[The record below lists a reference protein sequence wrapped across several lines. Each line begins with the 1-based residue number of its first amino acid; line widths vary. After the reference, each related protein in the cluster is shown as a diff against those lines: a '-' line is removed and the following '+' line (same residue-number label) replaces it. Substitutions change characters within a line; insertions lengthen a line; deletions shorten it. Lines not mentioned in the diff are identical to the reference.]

1 MLFARTMTSKKKHK
15 YRRIIVKA
23 GTNILTGKSDELDNS
38 FIDSLV
44 AQISSLS
51 KSGIEMVLVS
61 SGAVAAGR
69 GAMKSLGKSSIL
81 PNRQV
86 LAAVGQGRLMHL
98 YEQAFA
104 LHGIPTA
111 QALLSRRDVNDRLGY
126 LNLRNTLLSLME
138 NGVVPV
144 INENDVV
151 AVEELEGEVFGDNDT
166 LSALVANLID
176 ADLLLI
182 LGSVEGMYTKDPN
195 IHPNAQLISVV
206 EKIDDQVDRYAGP
219 SADLRGRGGMV
230 TKIQAARFATASG
243 VDVVIA
249 DGKKDSVI
257 SRLSKGERIGT
268 LFKTSVSKLES
279 RKRWMLSGLSNE
291 NHIKIDNGAVLALM
305 ASKTSLLPAGVLTCY
320 GKFERGD
327 IVYIKDESENNIA
340 AGISNYGSADLL
352 KIKRLQS
359 DLIENMLGYHY
370 GDEVIHRDN
379 MVMLND

>member
-1 MLFARTMTSKKKHK
+1 MGSKENYK

-23 GTNILTGKSDELDNS
+23 GTNILTGGRDELDDS
-38 FIDSLV
+38 FIDNLV
-44 AQISSLS
+44 SQISELS
-51 KSGIEMVLVS
+51 SSGREMLLVS

-69 GAMKSLGKSSIL
+69 GVMRNLSKSSVL
-81 PNRQV
+81 PDRQV
-86 LAAVGQGRLMHL
+86 LVAVGQGRLMHL

-104 LHGIPTA
+104 THGIPTA

-126 LNLRNTLLSLME
+126 LNLRNTLLSLLN

-176 ADLLLI
+176 ADLLVI

-195 IHPNAQLISVV
+195 IFTDAELISVV
-206 EKIDDQVDRYAGP
+206 EKMDDKLNEYAGP
-219 SADLRGRGGMV
+219 SSDLRGRGGMV
-230 TKIQAARFATASG
+230 TKIEAARLATASG

-249 DGKKDSVI
+249 NGTTDSVVV
-257 SRLSKGERIGT
+257 RLSNGERIGT

-279 RKRWMLSGLSNE
+279 RKRWMLSGVSNKG
-291 NHIKIDNGAVLALM
+291 NIKVDKGAVSALKS
-305 ASKTSLLPAGVLTCY
+305 SKTSLLPAGVLSCF
-320 GKFERGD
+320 GRFERGD
-327 IVYIKDESENNIA
+327 IVYIKDEHENNIA
-340 AGISNYGSADLL
+340 AGISNYGSSDLL
-352 KIKRLQS
+352 QIQS
-359 DLIENMLGYHY
+359 LKSDRIEQVLGHYY

>member
-1 MLFARTMTSKKKHK
+1 MGSKENYK
-15 YRRIIVKA
+15 YQRIIVKA
-23 GTNILTGKSDELDNS
+23 GTNILTGGRDDLDDS
-38 FIDSLV
+38 FIDNLV
-44 AQISSLS
+44 SQISDLS
-51 KSGIEMVLVS
+51 SSGREMLLVS

-69 GAMKSLGKSSIL
+69 GVMRNLSKSSVL
-81 PNRQV
+81 PDRQV

-104 LHGIPTA
+104 THGIPTA

-126 LNLRNTLLSLME
+126 LNLRNTLLSLLN

-176 ADLLLI
+176 ADLLVI

-195 IHPNAQLISVV
+195 IFTDAELISVV
-206 EKIDDQVDRYAGP
+206 EKMDDKLNEYAGP
-219 SADLRGRGGMV
+219 SSDLRGRGGMV
-230 TKIQAARFATASG
+230 TKIEAARLATASG

-249 DGKKDSVI
+249 NGGTDSVVF
-257 SRLSKGERIGT
+257 RLSNGERIGT

-279 RKRWMLSGLSNE
+279 RKRWMLSGVSNKG
-291 NHIKIDNGAVLALM
+291 NIKVDKGAVSALKS
-305 ASKTSLLPAGVLTCY
+305 SKTSLLPAGVLSCF
-320 GKFERGD
+320 GRFERGD
-327 IVYIKDESENNIA
+327 IVYIKDEHENNIA
-340 AGISNYGSADLL
+340 AGISNYGSSDLL
-352 KIKRLQS
+352 QIQS
-359 DLIENMLGYHY
+359 LKSDRIEQVLGHYY

>member
-1 MLFARTMTSKKKHK
+1 MGFKENYK

-23 GTNILTGKSDELDNS
+23 GTNILTGGRDELDDS
-38 FIDSLV
+38 FIDNLV
-44 AQISSLS
+44 SQISDLS
-51 KSGIEMVLVS
+51 SSGREMLLVS

-69 GAMKSLGKSSIL
+69 GVMRNLSKSSVL
-81 PNRQV
+81 PDRQV

-104 LHGIPTA
+104 THGIPTA
-111 QALLSRRDVNDRLGY
+111 QALLSRRDVDDRLGY
-126 LNLRNTLLSLME
+126 LNLRNTLLSLLN

-176 ADLLLI
+176 ADLLVI

-195 IHPNAQLISVV
+195 IFTDAELISVV
-206 EKIDDQVDRYAGP
+206 EKMDDKLNEYDGP
-219 SADLRGRGGMV
+219 SSDLRGRGGMV
-230 TKIQAARFATASG
+230 TKIEAARLATASG

-249 DGKKDSVI
+249 NGTTDSVVV
-257 SRLSKGERIGT
+257 RLSNGERIGT

-279 RKRWMLSGLSNE
+279 RKRWMLSGVSNKG
-291 NHIKIDNGAVLALM
+291 NIKVDKGAVSALKS
-305 ASKTSLLPAGVLTCY
+305 SKTSLLPAGVLSCF
-320 GKFERGD
+320 GRFERGD
-327 IVYIKDESENNIA
+327 IVYIKDEHENNIA
-340 AGISNYGSADLL
+340 AGISNYGSSDLL
-352 KIKRLQS
+352 QIQS
-359 DLIENMLGYHY
+359 LKSDRIEQVLGHYY

>member
-1 MLFARTMTSKKKHK
+1 MGSKENYK

-23 GTNILTGKSDELDNS
+23 GTNILTGGRDELDDS
-38 FIDSLV
+38 FIDNLV
-44 AQISSLS
+44 SQISELS
-51 KSGIEMVLVS
+51 SSGREMLLVS

-69 GAMKSLGKSSIL
+69 GVMRNLSKSSVL
-81 PNRQV
+81 PDRQV

-104 LHGIPTA
+104 THGIPTA

-126 LNLRNTLLSLME
+126 LNLRSTLLSLLN

-176 ADLLLI
+176 ADLLVI

-195 IHPNAQLISVV
+195 IFTDAELISVV
-206 EKIDDQVDRYAGP
+206 EKMDDKLNEYAGP
-219 SADLRGRGGMV
+219 SSDLRGRGGMV
-230 TKIQAARFATASG
+230 TKIEAARLATASG

-249 DGKKDSVI
+249 NGTTDSVVF
-257 SRLSKGERIGT
+257 RLSNGERIGP

-279 RKRWMLSGLSNE
+279 RKRWMLSGVSNKG
-291 NHIKIDNGAVLALM
+291 NIKVDKGAVSALKS
-305 ASKTSLLPAGVLTCY
+305 SKTSLLPAGVLSCF
-320 GKFERGD
+320 GRFERGD
-327 IVYIKDESENNIA
+327 IVYIKDEHENNIA
-340 AGISNYGSADLL
+340 AGISNYGSSDLL
-352 KIKRLQS
+352 QIQS
-359 DLIENMLGYHY
+359 LKSDRIEQVLGHYY

>member
-1 MLFARTMTSKKKHK
+1 MGFKENYK

-23 GTNILTGKSDELDNS
+23 GTNILTGGRDELDDS
-38 FIDSLV
+38 FIDNLV
-44 AQISSLS
+44 SQISDLS
-51 KSGIEMVLVS
+51 SSGREMLLVS

-69 GAMKSLGKSSIL
+69 GVMRNLSKSSVL
-81 PNRQV
+81 PDRQV

-104 LHGIPTA
+104 THGIPTA

-126 LNLRNTLLSLME
+126 LNLRNTLLSLLN

-176 ADLLLI
+176 ADLLVI

-195 IHPNAQLISVV
+195 IFTDAELISVV
-206 EKIDDQVDRYAGP
+206 EKMDDKLNEYAGP
-219 SADLRGRGGMV
+219 SSDLRGRGGMV
-230 TKIQAARFATASG
+230 TKIEAARLATASG

-249 DGKKDSVI
+249 NGITDSVVF
-257 SRLSKGERIGT
+257 RLSNGERIGT

-279 RKRWMLSGLSNE
+279 RKRWMLSGVSNKG
-291 NHIKIDNGAVLALM
+291 NIKVDKGAVSALKS
-305 ASKTSLLPAGVLTCY
+305 SKTSLLPAGVLSCF
-320 GKFERGD
+320 GRFERGD
-327 IVYIKDESENNIA
+327 IVYIKDEHENNIA
-340 AGISNYGSADLL
+340 AGISNYGSSDLL
-352 KIKRLQS
+352 QIQS
-359 DLIENMLGYHY
+359 LKSDRIEQVLGHYY

>member
-1 MLFARTMTSKKKHK
+1 MMGPKENYK

-23 GTNILTGKSDELDNS
+23 GTNILTGGRDELDDS
-38 FIDSLV
+38 FIDNLV
-44 AQISSLS
+44 SQISDLS
-51 KSGIEMVLVS
+51 SSGREMLLVS

-69 GAMKSLGKSSIL
+69 GVMRNLSKNSVL
-81 PNRQV
+81 PDRQV

-104 LHGIPTA
+104 THGIITA
-111 QALLSRRDVNDRLGY
+111 QALLSRRDVDDRLGY
-126 LNLRNTLLSLME
+126 LNLRNTLLSLLN

-151 AVEELEGEVFGDNDT
+151 AGEELEGEVFGDNDT

-176 ADLLLI
+176 ADLLVI

-195 IHPNAQLISVV
+195 IFTDAELISVV
-206 EKIDDQVDRYAGP
+206 EKIDDKLNEYAGP
-219 SADLRGRGGMV
+219 SSDLRGRGGMV
-230 TKIQAARFATASG
+230 TKIEAARLATASG

-249 DGKKDSVI
+249 DGTMDSVVF
-257 SRLSKGERIGT
+257 RLSNGERIGT

-279 RKRWMLSGLSNE
+279 RKRWMLSGVSNKG
-291 NHIKIDNGAVLALM
+291 NIKIDKGAVSALRS
-305 ASKTSLLPAGVLTCY
+305 SKTSLLPAGVLSCF
-320 GKFERGD
+320 GRFERGD
-327 IVYIKDESENNIA
+327 IVYIKDEHENNIA
-340 AGISNYGSADLL
+340 AGISNYGSSDLL
-352 KIKRLQS
+352 QIQSLKS
-359 DLIENMLGYHY
+359 DLIEQVLGHYY

>member
-1 MLFARTMTSKKKHK
+1 MGSKENDK

-23 GTNILTGKSDELDNS
+23 GTNILTGGRDELDDS
-38 FIDSLV
+38 FIDNLV
-44 AQISSLS
+44 SQISELS
-51 KSGIEMVLVS
+51 SSGREMLLVS

-69 GAMKSLGKSSIL
+69 GVMRNLSKSSVL
-81 PNRQV
+81 PDRQV

-104 LHGIPTA
+104 THGIPTA

-126 LNLRNTLLSLME
+126 LNLRNTLLSLLN

-176 ADLLLI
+176 ADLLVI

-195 IHPNAQLISVV
+195 IFTDAELISVV
-206 EKIDDQVDRYAGP
+206 EKMDDKLNEYAGP
-219 SADLRGRGGMV
+219 SSDLRGRGGMV
-230 TKIQAARFATASG
+230 TKIEAARLATASG

-249 DGKKDSVI
+249 NGTTDSVVF
-257 SRLSKGERIGT
+257 RLSNGERIGT

-279 RKRWMLSGLSNE
+279 RKRWMLSGVSNKG
-291 NHIKIDNGAVLALM
+291 NIKVDKGAVSALKS
-305 ASKTSLLPAGVLTCY
+305 SKTSLLPAGVLSCF
-320 GKFERGD
+320 GRFERGD
-327 IVYIKDESENNIA
+327 IVYIKDEHENNIA
-340 AGISNYGSADLL
+340 AGISNYGSSDLL
-352 KIKRLQS
+352 QIQS
-359 DLIENMLGYHY
+359 LKSDRIEQVLGHYY

>member
-1 MLFARTMTSKKKHK
+1 MGFKENYK

-23 GTNILTGKSDELDNS
+23 GTNILTGGRDELDDS
-38 FIDSLV
+38 FIDNLV
-44 AQISSLS
+44 SQISDLS
-51 KSGIEMVLVS
+51 SSGREMLLVS

-69 GAMKSLGKSSIL
+69 GVMRNLSKSSVL
-81 PNRQV
+81 PDRQV

-104 LHGIPTA
+104 THGIPTA

-126 LNLRNTLLSLME
+126 LNLRNTLLSLLN

-176 ADLLLI
+176 ADLLVI
-182 LGSVEGMYTKDPN
+182 LGSVGGMYTKDPN
-195 IHPNAQLISVV
+195 IFTDAELISVV
-206 EKIDDQVDRYAGP
+206 EKIDDKLDEYAGP
-219 SADLRGRGGMV
+219 PSDLRGRGGMV
-230 TKIQAARFATASG
+230 TKIEAARLATASG

-249 DGKKDSVI
+249 DGTTDSVVF
-257 SRLSKGERIGT
+257 RLSNGEKIGT

-279 RKRWMLSGLSNE
+279 RKRWMLSGVSNKG
-291 NHIKIDNGAVLALM
+291 NIKIDKGAVSALR
-305 ASKTSLLPAGVLTCY
+305 ASKTSLLPAGVLSCF
-320 GKFERGD
+320 GRFERGD
-327 IVYIKDESENNIA
+327 IVYIKDEHENNIA
-340 AGISNYGSADLL
+340 AGISNYGSSDLL
-352 KIKRLQS
+352 QIQSLKS
-359 DLIENMLGYHY
+359 DLIERVLGHYY

>member
-1 MLFARTMTSKKKHK
+1 MGFKENYK

-23 GTNILTGKSDELDNS
+23 GTNILTGGRDELDDS
-38 FIDSLV
+38 FIDNLV
-44 AQISSLS
+44 SQISELS
-51 KSGIEMVLVS
+51 SSGREMLLVS

-69 GAMKSLGKSSIL
+69 GVMRNLSKSSVL
-81 PNRQV
+81 PDRQV

-104 LHGIPTA
+104 THGIPTA

-126 LNLRNTLLSLME
+126 LNLRNTLLSLLN

-176 ADLLLI
+176 ADLLVI

-195 IHPNAQLISVV
+195 IFTDAELISVV
-206 EKIDDQVDRYAGP
+206 EKMDDKLNEYAGP
-219 SADLRGRGGMV
+219 SSDLRGRGGMV
-230 TKIQAARFATASG
+230 TKIEAARLATASG

-249 DGKKDSVI
+249 NGTTDSVVV
-257 SRLSKGERIGT
+257 RLSNGERIGT

-279 RKRWMLSGLSNE
+279 RKRWMLSGVSNKG
-291 NHIKIDNGAVLALM
+291 NIKVDKGAVSALKS
-305 ASKTSLLPAGVLTCY
+305 SKTSLLPAGVLSCF
-320 GKFERGD
+320 GRFERGD
-327 IVYIKDESENNIA
+327 IVYIKDEHENNIA
-340 AGISNYGSADLL
+340 AGISNYGSSDLL
-352 KIKRLQS
+352 QIQS
-359 DLIENMLGYHY
+359 LKSDRIEQVLGHYY

>member
-1 MLFARTMTSKKKHK
+1 MGYKENYK

-23 GTNILTGKSDELDNS
+23 GTNILTGGRDELDDS
-38 FIDSLV
+38 FIDNLV
-44 AQISSLS
+44 SQISELS
-51 KSGIEMVLVS
+51 SSGREMLLVS

-69 GAMKSLGKSSIL
+69 GVMRNLSKSSVL
-81 PNRQV
+81 PDRQV

-104 LHGIPTA
+104 THGIPTA

-126 LNLRNTLLSLME
+126 LNLRNTLLSLLN

-176 ADLLLI
+176 ADLLVI

-195 IHPNAQLISVV
+195 IFTDAELISVV
-206 EKIDDQVDRYAGP
+206 EKMDDKLNEYAGP
-219 SADLRGRGGMV
+219 SSDLRGRGGMV
-230 TKIQAARFATASG
+230 TKIEAARLATASG

-249 DGKKDSVI
+249 NGTTDSVVF
-257 SRLSKGERIGT
+257 RLSNGERIGT

-279 RKRWMLSGLSNE
+279 RKRWMLSGVSNKG
-291 NHIKIDNGAVLALM
+291 NIKVDKGAVSALKS
-305 ASKTSLLPAGVLTCY
+305 SKTSLLPAGVLSCF
-320 GKFERGD
+320 GRFERGD
-327 IVYIKDESENNIA
+327 IVYIKDEHENNIA
-340 AGISNYGSADLL
+340 AGISNYGSSDLL
-352 KIKRLQS
+352 QIQS
-359 DLIENMLGYHY
+359 LKSDRIEQVLGHYY

>member
-1 MLFARTMTSKKKHK
+1 MGFKENYK

-23 GTNILTGKSDELDNS
+23 GTNILTGGRDELDDS
-38 FIDSLV
+38 FIDNLV
-44 AQISSLS
+44 SQISDLS
-51 KSGIEMVLVS
+51 SSGREMLLVS

-69 GAMKSLGKSSIL
+69 GVMRNLSKSSVL
-81 PNRQV
+81 PDTQV

-104 LHGIPTA
+104 THGIPTA
-111 QALLSRRDVNDRLGY
+111 QALLSRRDVDDRLGY
-126 LNLRNTLLSLME
+126 LNLRNTLLSLLN

-176 ADLLLI
+176 ADLLVI

-195 IHPNAQLISVV
+195 IFTDAELISVV
-206 EKIDDQVDRYAGP
+206 EKMDDKLNEYAGP
-219 SADLRGRGGMV
+219 SSDLRGRGGMV
-230 TKIQAARFATASG
+230 TKIEAARLATASG

-249 DGKKDSVI
+249 NGTTDSVVF
-257 SRLSKGERIGT
+257 RLSNGERIGT

-279 RKRWMLSGLSNE
+279 RKRWMLSGVSNKG
-291 NHIKIDNGAVLALM
+291 NIKVDKGAVSALKS
-305 ASKTSLLPAGVLTCY
+305 SKTSLLPAGVLSCF
-320 GKFERGD
+320 GRFERGD
-327 IVYIKDESENNIA
+327 IVYIKDEHENNIA
-340 AGISNYGSADLL
+340 AGISNYGSSDLL
-352 KIKRLQS
+352 QIQRLKS
-359 DLIENMLGYHY
+359 DRIEQVLGHYY

>member
-1 MLFARTMTSKKKHK
+1 MTSKESYK

-23 GTNILTGKSDELDNS
+23 GTNILTGGSDELDEV
-38 FIDSLV
+38 FIENLV
-44 AQISSLS
+44 SQISDLS
-51 KSGIEMVLVS
+51 KIGREMILVS

-69 GAMKSLGKSSIL
+69 GAMKSLGKNSTL
-81 PNRQV
+81 PDRQV

-104 LHGIPTA
+104 IHGIPTA

-126 LNLRNTLLSLME
+126 LNLRNTLLSLLD

-182 LGSVEGMYTKDPN
+182 LGSVDGMYTKDPN
-195 IHPNAQLISVV
+195 IHSDAQLISVV
-206 EKIDDQVDRYAGP
+206 EKIDDKVNQYAGP
-219 SADLRGRGGMV
+219 SSDIRGRGGMV
-230 TKIQAARFATASG
+230 TKIQAAQLATASG
-243 VDVVIA
+243 ADVVIA
-249 DGKKDSVI
+249 NGKKDAVI
-257 SRLSKGERIGT
+257 SRLSKGEKIGT

-279 RKRWMLSGLSNE
+279 RKRWMLSGLSNK
-291 NHIKIDNGAVLALM
+291 NHIKIDQGAVSALKG
-305 ASKTSLLPAGVLTCY
+305 SKTSLLPAGVLSCL

-327 IVYIKDESENNIA
+327 IVYIKDEKENNIA
-340 AGISNYGSADLL
+340 AGISNYGSSDLG
-352 KIKRLQS
+352 KIQNLNS
-359 DLIENMLGYHY
+359 DLIEKVLGHHF

>member
-1 MLFARTMTSKKKHK
+1 MGSKENYK

-23 GTNILTGKSDELDNS
+23 GTNILTGGRDELDDS
-38 FIDSLV
+38 FIDNLV
-44 AQISSLS
+44 SQISELS
-51 KSGIEMVLVS
+51 SSGREMLLVS

-69 GAMKSLGKSSIL
+69 GVMRNLSKSSVL
-81 PNRQV
+81 PDRQV

-104 LHGIPTA
+104 THGIPTA

-126 LNLRNTLLSLME
+126 LNLRNTLLSLLN

-176 ADLLLI
+176 ADLLVI

-195 IHPNAQLISVV
+195 IFTDAELISVV
-206 EKIDDQVDRYAGP
+206 EKMDDKLNEYAGP
-219 SADLRGRGGMV
+219 SSDLRGRGGMV
-230 TKIQAARFATASG
+230 TKIEAARLATASG

-249 DGKKDSVI
+249 NGTTDSVVF
-257 SRLSKGERIGT
+257 RLSNGERIGT

-279 RKRWMLSGLSNE
+279 RKRWMLSGVSNKG
-291 NHIKIDNGAVLALM
+291 NIKVDKGAVSALKS
-305 ASKTSLLPAGVLTCY
+305 SKTSLLPAGVLSCF
-320 GKFERGD
+320 GRFERGD
-327 IVYIKDESENNIA
+327 IVYIKDEHENNIA
-340 AGISNYGSADLL
+340 AGISNYGSSDLL
-352 KIKRLQS
+352 QIQS
-359 DLIENMLGYHY
+359 LKSDRIEQVLGHYY

>member
-1 MLFARTMTSKKKHK
+1 MGSKENYK
-15 YRRIIVKA
+15 YQRIIVKA
-23 GTNILTGKSDELDNS
+23 GTNILTGGRDELDDS
-38 FIDSLV
+38 FIDNLV
-44 AQISSLS
+44 SQISDLS
-51 KSGIEMVLVS
+51 SSGREMLLVS

-69 GAMKSLGKSSIL
+69 GVMRNLSKCSVL
-81 PNRQV
+81 PDRQV

-104 LHGIPTA
+104 THGIPTA

-126 LNLRNTLLSLME
+126 LNLRNTLLSLLN

-176 ADLLLI
+176 ADLLVI

-195 IHPNAQLISVV
+195 IFTDAELISVV
-206 EKIDDQVDRYAGP
+206 EKMDDKLNEYAGP
-219 SADLRGRGGMV
+219 SSDLRGRGGMV
-230 TKIQAARFATASG
+230 TKIEAARLATASG

-249 DGKKDSVI
+249 NGGTDSVVF
-257 SRLSKGERIGT
+257 RLSNGERIGT

-279 RKRWMLSGLSNE
+279 RKRWMLSGVSNKG
-291 NHIKIDNGAVLALM
+291 NIKVDKGAVSALKS
-305 ASKTSLLPAGVLTCY
+305 SKTSLLPAGVLSCF
-320 GKFERGD
+320 GGFERGD
-327 IVYIKDESENNIA
+327 IVYIKDEHENNIA
-340 AGISNYGSADLL
+340 AGISNYGSSDLL
-352 KIKRLQS
+352 QIQS
-359 DLIENMLGYHY
+359 LKSDRIEQVLGYYY

>member
-1 MLFARTMTSKKKHK
+1 MTSKENYK

-23 GTNILTGKSDELDNS
+23 GTNILTGGSDELDEV
-38 FIDSLV
+38 FIENLV
-44 AQISSLS
+44 SQISDLS
-51 KSGIEMVLVS
+51 KVGREMILVS
-61 SGAVAAGR
+61 SGAVAAGS
-69 GAMKSLGKSSIL
+69 GAMKSLGKSSAL
-81 PNRQV
+81 PDRQV

-98 YEQAFA
+98 YEEAFA
-104 LHGIPTA
+104 IHGIPTA

-126 LNLRNTLLSLME
+126 LNLRNTLLSLLG

-176 ADLLLI
+176 ADLLVI

-195 IHPNAQLISVV
+195 IHKDAQLISVV
-206 EKIDDQVDRYAGP
+206 EKIDDKVNQYAGP
-219 SADLRGRGGMV
+219 SSDIRGRGGMV
-230 TKIQAARFATASG
+230 TKIQAAQLATASG

-249 DGKKDSVI
+249 NGMKDSVI
-257 SRLSKGERIGT
+257 SRLSKGEKIGT

-279 RKRWMLSGLSNE
+279 RKRWMLSGLSNKS
-291 NHIKIDNGAVLALM
+291 HIKIDQGAVSALK
-305 ASKTSLLPAGVLTCY
+305 ASKTSLLPPGVLGCI

-327 IVYIKDESENNIA
+327 IVYIRDENENNIA
-340 AGISNYGSADLL
+340 AGISNYGSPDLR
-352 KIKRLQS
+352 KIQGLNS
-359 DLIENMLGYHY
+359 DLIEKILGHHY

-379 MVMLND
+379 MVMLLND

>member
-1 MLFARTMTSKKKHK
+1 MTSKESYK

-23 GTNILTGKSDELDNS
+23 GTNILTGGSDELDEV
-38 FIDSLV
+38 FIENLV
-44 AQISSLS
+44 SQISDLS
-51 KSGIEMVLVS
+51 EIGKEMILVS

-69 GAMKSLGKSSIL
+69 GAMKSLGKNSTL
-81 PNRQV
+81 PDRQV

-104 LHGIPTA
+104 IHGIPTA

-126 LNLRNTLLSLME
+126 LNLRNTLLSLLG

-182 LGSVEGMYTKDPN
+182 LGSVDGMYTKDPN
-195 IHPNAQLISVV
+195 IHSDAQLISVV
-206 EKIDDQVDRYAGP
+206 EKIDDKVNQYAGP
-219 SADLRGRGGMV
+219 SSDIRGRGGMV
-230 TKIQAARFATASG
+230 TKIQAAQLATASG
-243 VDVVIA
+243 ADVVIA
-249 DGKKDSVI
+249 NGKKDAVI
-257 SRLSKGERIGT
+257 SRLSKGEKIGT

-279 RKRWMLSGLSNE
+279 RKRWMLSGLSNK
-291 NHIKIDNGAVLALM
+291 NHIKIDQGAVSALKG
-305 ASKTSLLPAGVLTCY
+305 SKTSLLPAGVLSCL

-327 IVYIKDESENNIA
+327 IVYIKDEKENNIA
-340 AGISNYGSADLL
+340 AGISNYGSSDLG
-352 KIKRLQS
+352 KIQNLNS
-359 DLIENMLGYHY
+359 DLIEKVLGHHF
-370 GDEVIHRDN
+370 GDEVIHRNN

>member
-1 MLFARTMTSKKKHK
+1 MGFKENYK

-23 GTNILTGKSDELDNS
+23 GTNILTGGRDELDDS
-38 FIDSLV
+38 FIDNLV
-44 AQISSLS
+44 SQISDLS
-51 KSGIEMVLVS
+51 SSGREMLLVS

-69 GAMKSLGKSSIL
+69 GVMRNLSKSSVL
-81 PNRQV
+81 PDRQV

-104 LHGIPTA
+104 THGIPTA

-126 LNLRNTLLSLME
+126 LNLRNTLLSLLN

-176 ADLLLI
+176 ADLLVI

-195 IHPNAQLISVV
+195 IFTDAELISVV
-206 EKIDDQVDRYAGP
+206 EKMDDKLNEYAGP
-219 SADLRGRGGMV
+219 SSDLRGRGGMV
-230 TKIQAARFATASG
+230 TKIEAARLATASG

-249 DGKKDSVI
+249 NGTTDSVVF
-257 SRLSKGERIGT
+257 RLSNGERIGT

-279 RKRWMLSGLSNE
+279 RKRWMLSGVSNKG
-291 NHIKIDNGAVLALM
+291 NIKVDKGAVSALKS
-305 ASKTSLLPAGVLTCY
+305 SKTSLLPAGVLSCF
-320 GKFERGD
+320 GRFERGD
-327 IVYIKDESENNIA
+327 IVYIKDEHENNIA
-340 AGISNYGSADLL
+340 AGISNYGSSDLL
-352 KIKRLQS
+352 QIQS
-359 DLIENMLGYHY
+359 LKSDRIEQVLGHYY

>member
-1 MLFARTMTSKKKHK
+1 MTSEKHHK

-23 GTNILTGKSDELDNS
+23 GTNLLTDGKDELDET
-38 FIDSLV
+38 FIENLV
-44 AQISSLS
+44 SQIAHLS
-51 KSGIEMVLVS
+51 ADGREMVLVS

-69 GAMKSLGKSSIL
+69 GVMRNLANSSVL
-81 PNRQV
+81 PDRQV

-104 LHGIPTA
+104 IHGIPTA

-126 LNLRNTLLSLME
+126 LNLRNTLLSLLN

-166 LSALVANLID
+166 LSALVSNLID

-182 LGSVEGMYTKDPN
+182 LGSVGCMFTKDPN
-195 IHPNAQLISVV
+195 IHSDAELISIV
-206 EKIDDQVDRYAGP
+206 EKIDEKLDQYAGP

-230 TKIQAARFATASG
+230 TKIEAARLATASG

-249 DGKKDSVI
+249 DGTQDSIV
-257 SRLSKGERIGT
+257 SRLSNGEKIGT

-279 RKRWMLSGLSNE
+279 RKRWMLSGLSNKG
-291 NHIKIDNGAVLALM
+291 NLKIDEGAVA
-305 ASKTSLLPAGVLTCY
+305 AIQGSKTSLLPAGVLSCQ
-320 GKFERGD
+320 GRFDRGD
-327 IVYIKDESENNIA
+327 IVYIKDAEGNNIA
-340 AGISNYGSADLL
+340 AGISNYASVDISKIQNL
-352 KIKRLQS
+352 KS
-359 DLIENMLGYHY
+359 DRIEAVLGYYY

>member
-1 MLFARTMTSKKKHK
+1 MMGFKENYK

-23 GTNILTGKSDELDNS
+23 GTNILTGGRDELDDS
-38 FIDSLV
+38 FIDNLV
-44 AQISSLS
+44 SQISDLS
-51 KSGIEMVLVS
+51 SSGREMLLVS

-69 GAMKSLGKSSIL
+69 GVMRNLSKSSVL
-81 PNRQV
+81 PDRQV

-104 LHGIPTA
+104 THGIPTA

-126 LNLRNTLLSLME
+126 LNLRNTLLSLLN

-176 ADLLLI
+176 ADLLVI

-195 IHPNAQLISVV
+195 IFTDAELISVV
-206 EKIDDQVDRYAGP
+206 EKMDDKLNEYAGP
-219 SADLRGRGGMV
+219 SSDLRGRGGMV
-230 TKIQAARFATASG
+230 TKIEAARLATASG

-249 DGKKDSVI
+249 NGITDSVVF
-257 SRLSKGERIGT
+257 RLSNGERIGT

-279 RKRWMLSGLSNE
+279 RKRWMLSGVSNKG
-291 NHIKIDNGAVLALM
+291 NIKVDKGAVSALKS
-305 ASKTSLLPAGVLTCY
+305 SKTSLLPAGVLSCF
-320 GKFERGD
+320 GRFERGD
-327 IVYIKDESENNIA
+327 IVYIKDEHENNIA
-340 AGISNYGSADLL
+340 AGISNYGSSDLL
-352 KIKRLQS
+352 QIQS
-359 DLIENMLGYHY
+359 LKSDRIEQVLGHYY

>member
-1 MLFARTMTSKKKHK
+1 MGSKENYK
-15 YRRIIVKA
+15 YQRIIVKA
-23 GTNILTGKSDELDNS
+23 GTNILTGGRDELDDS
-38 FIDSLV
+38 FIDNLV
-44 AQISSLS
+44 SQISELS
-51 KSGIEMVLVS
+51 SSGREMLLVS

-69 GAMKSLGKSSIL
+69 GVMRNLSKSSVL
-81 PNRQV
+81 PDRQV

-104 LHGIPTA
+104 THGIPTA

-126 LNLRNTLLSLME
+126 LNLRNTLLSLLN

-176 ADLLLI
+176 ADLLVI

-195 IHPNAQLISVV
+195 IFTDAELISVV
-206 EKIDDQVDRYAGP
+206 EKMDDKLNEYAGP
-219 SADLRGRGGMV
+219 SSDLRGRGGMV
-230 TKIQAARFATASG
+230 TKIEAARLATASG

-249 DGKKDSVI
+249 NGTTDSVVF
-257 SRLSKGERIGT
+257 RLSNGERIGT

-279 RKRWMLSGLSNE
+279 RKRWMLSGVSNKG
-291 NHIKIDNGAVLALM
+291 NIKVDKGAVSALKS
-305 ASKTSLLPAGVLTCY
+305 SKTSLLPAGVLSCF
-320 GKFERGD
+320 GRFERGD
-327 IVYIKDESENNIA
+327 IVYIKDEHENNIA
-340 AGISNYGSADLL
+340 AGISNYGSSDLL
-352 KIKRLQS
+352 QIQS
-359 DLIENMLGYHY
+359 LKSDRIVQVLGHYY

>member
-1 MLFARTMTSKKKHK
+1 MGSKENYK

-23 GTNILTGKSDELDNS
+23 GTNILTGGRDELDDS
-38 FIDSLV
+38 FIDNLV
-44 AQISSLS
+44 SQISELS
-51 KSGIEMVLVS
+51 SSGREMLLVS

-69 GAMKSLGKSSIL
+69 GVMRNLSKSSVL
-81 PNRQV
+81 PDRQV

-104 LHGIPTA
+104 THGIPTA

-126 LNLRNTLLSLME
+126 LNLRNTLLSLLN

-176 ADLLLI
+176 ADLLVI

-195 IHPNAQLISVV
+195 IFTDAELISVV
-206 EKIDDQVDRYAGP
+206 EKMDDKLNEYAGP

-230 TKIQAARFATASG
+230 TKIEAARLATASG

-249 DGKKDSVI
+249 NGTTDSVVF
-257 SRLSKGERIGT
+257 RLSNGERIGT

-279 RKRWMLSGLSNE
+279 RKRWMLSGVSNKG
-291 NHIKIDNGAVLALM
+291 NIKVDKGAVSALKS
-305 ASKTSLLPAGVLTCY
+305 SKTSLLPAGVLSCF
-320 GKFERGD
+320 GRFERGD
-327 IVYIKDESENNIA
+327 IVYIKDEHENNIA
-340 AGISNYGSADLL
+340 AGISNYGSSDLL
-352 KIKRLQS
+352 QIQS
-359 DLIENMLGYHY
+359 LKSDRIVQVLGHYY

>member
-1 MLFARTMTSKKKHK
+1 MGFKENYK

-23 GTNILTGKSDELDNS
+23 GTNILTGGRDELDDS
-38 FIDSLV
+38 FIDNLV
-44 AQISSLS
+44 SQISDLS
-51 KSGIEMVLVS
+51 SSGREMLLVS

-69 GAMKSLGKSSIL
+69 GVMRNLSKSSVL
-81 PNRQV
+81 PDRQV

-104 LHGIPTA
+104 THGIPTA

-126 LNLRNTLLSLME
+126 LNLRNTLLSLLN

-176 ADLLLI
+176 ADLLVI

-195 IHPNAQLISVV
+195 IFTDAELISVV
-206 EKIDDQVDRYAGP
+206 EKIDDKLDEYAGP
-219 SADLRGRGGMV
+219 PSDLRGRGGMV
-230 TKIQAARFATASG
+230 TKIEAARLATASG

-249 DGKKDSVI
+249 DGTTDSVVF
-257 SRLSKGERIGT
+257 RLSNGEKIGT

-279 RKRWMLSGLSNE
+279 RKRWMLSGVSNKG
-291 NHIKIDNGAVLALM
+291 NIKIDKGAVSALR
-305 ASKTSLLPAGVLTCY
+305 ASKTSLLPAGVLSCF
-320 GKFERGD
+320 GRFERGD
-327 IVYIKDESENNIA
+327 IVYIKDEHENNIA
-340 AGISNYGSADLL
+340 AGISNYGSSDLL
-352 KIKRLQS
+352 QIQSLKS
-359 DLIENMLGYHY
+359 DLIERVLGHYY

>member
-1 MLFARTMTSKKKHK
+1 MGFKENYK

-23 GTNILTGKSDELDNS
+23 GTNILTGGRDELDDS
-38 FIDSLV
+38 FIDNLV
-44 AQISSLS
+44 SQISDLS
-51 KSGIEMVLVS
+51 SSGREMLLVS

-69 GAMKSLGKSSIL
+69 GVMRNLSKSSVL
-81 PNRQV
+81 PDRQV

-104 LHGIPTA
+104 THGIPTA

-126 LNLRNTLLSLME
+126 LNLRNTLLSLLN

-176 ADLLLI
+176 ADLLVI

-195 IHPNAQLISVV
+195 IFTDAELISVV
-206 EKIDDQVDRYAGP
+206 EKMDDKLNEYAGP
-219 SADLRGRGGMV
+219 SSDLRGRGGMV
-230 TKIQAARFATASG
+230 TKIEAARLATASG

-249 DGKKDSVI
+249 NGTTDLVVV
-257 SRLSKGERIGT
+257 RLSNGERIGT

-279 RKRWMLSGLSNE
+279 RKRWMLSGVSNKG
-291 NHIKIDNGAVLALM
+291 NIKVDKGAVSALKS
-305 ASKTSLLPAGVLTCY
+305 SKTSLLPAGVLSCF
-320 GKFERGD
+320 GRFERGD
-327 IVYIKDESENNIA
+327 IVYIKDEHENNIA
-340 AGISNYGSADLL
+340 AGISNYGSSDLL
-352 KIKRLQS
+352 QIQS
-359 DLIENMLGYHY
+359 LKSDRIEQVLGHYY

>member
-1 MLFARTMTSKKKHK
+1 MGFKENYK

-23 GTNILTGKSDELDNS
+23 GTNILTGGRDELDDS
-38 FIDSLV
+38 FIDNLV
-44 AQISSLS
+44 SQISDLS
-51 KSGIEMVLVS
+51 SSGREMLLVS

-69 GAMKSLGKSSIL
+69 GVMRNLSKSSVL
-81 PNRQV
+81 PDRQV

-104 LHGIPTA
+104 THGIPTA
-111 QALLSRRDVNDRLGY
+111 QALLSRRDVDDRLGY
-126 LNLRNTLLSLME
+126 LNLRNTLLSLLN

-176 ADLLLI
+176 ADLLVI

-195 IHPNAQLISVV
+195 IFTDAELISVV
-206 EKIDDQVDRYAGP
+206 EKMDDKLNEYAGP
-219 SADLRGRGGMV
+219 SSDLRGRGGMV
-230 TKIQAARFATASG
+230 TKIEAARLATASG

-249 DGKKDSVI
+249 NGTTDSVVV
-257 SRLSKGERIGT
+257 RLSNGERIGT

-279 RKRWMLSGLSNE
+279 RKRWMLSGVSNKG
-291 NHIKIDNGAVLALM
+291 NIKVDKGAVSALKS
-305 ASKTSLLPAGVLTCY
+305 SKTSLLPAGVLSCF
-320 GKFERGD
+320 GRFERGD
-327 IVYIKDESENNIA
+327 IVYIKDEHENNIA
-340 AGISNYGSADLL
+340 AGISNYGSSDLL
-352 KIKRLQS
+352 QIQS
-359 DLIENMLGYHY
+359 LKSDRIEQVLGHYY

>member
-1 MLFARTMTSKKKHK
+1 MGSKENYK

-23 GTNILTGKSDELDNS
+23 GTNILTGGRDELDDS
-38 FIDSLV
+38 FIDNLV
-44 AQISSLS
+44 SQISELS
-51 KSGIEMVLVS
+51 SSGREMLLVS

-69 GAMKSLGKSSIL
+69 GVMRNLSKSSVL
-81 PNRQV
+81 PDRQV

-104 LHGIPTA
+104 THGIPTA

-126 LNLRNTLLSLME
+126 LNLRNTLLSLLN

-176 ADLLLI
+176 ADLLVI

-195 IHPNAQLISVV
+195 IFTDAELISVV
-206 EKIDDQVDRYAGP
+206 EKMDDKLNEYAGP
-219 SADLRGRGGMV
+219 SSDLRGRGGMV
-230 TKIQAARFATASG
+230 TKIEAARLATASG

-249 DGKKDSVI
+249 NGTTDSVVF
-257 SRLSKGERIGT
+257 RLSNGERIGT

-279 RKRWMLSGLSNE
+279 RKRWMLSGVSNKG
-291 NHIKIDNGAVLALM
+291 NIKVDKGAVSALKS
-305 ASKTSLLPAGVLTCY
+305 SKTSLLPAGVLSCF
-320 GKFERGD
+320 GRFERGD
-327 IVYIKDESENNIA
+327 IVYIKDEHENNIA
-340 AGISNYGSADLL
+340 AGISNYGSSDLL
-352 KIKRLQS
+352 QIQS
-359 DLIENMLGYHY
+359 LKSDRIVQVLGHYY

>member
-1 MLFARTMTSKKKHK
+1 MGSKENYK
-15 YRRIIVKA
+15 YQRIIVKA
-23 GTNILTGKSDELDNS
+23 GTNILTGGRDELDDS
-38 FIDSLV
+38 FIDNLV
-44 AQISSLS
+44 SQISELS
-51 KSGIEMVLVS
+51 SSGREMLLVS

-69 GAMKSLGKSSIL
+69 GVMRNLSKSSVL
-81 PNRQV
+81 PDRQV

-104 LHGIPTA
+104 THGIPTA

-126 LNLRNTLLSLME
+126 LNLRNTLLSLLD

-176 ADLLLI
+176 ADLLVI

-195 IHPNAQLISVV
+195 IFTDAELISVV
-206 EKIDDQVDRYAGP
+206 EKMDDKLNEYAGP
-219 SADLRGRGGMV
+219 SSDLRGRGGMV
-230 TKIQAARFATASG
+230 TKIEAARLATASG

-249 DGKKDSVI
+249 NGGTDSVVF
-257 SRLSKGERIGT
+257 RLSNGERIGT

-279 RKRWMLSGLSNE
+279 RKRWMLSGVSNKG
-291 NHIKIDNGAVLALM
+291 NIKVDKGAVSALKS
-305 ASKTSLLPAGVLTCY
+305 SKTSLLPAGVLSCF
-320 GKFERGD
+320 GGFERGD
-327 IVYIKDESENNIA
+327 IVYIKDEHENNIA
-340 AGISNYGSADLL
+340 AGISNYGSSDLL
-352 KIKRLQS
+352 QIQS
-359 DLIENMLGYHY
+359 LKSDRIEQVLGYYY

>member
-1 MLFARTMTSKKKHK
+1 MGSKENYK
-15 YRRIIVKA
+15 YQRIIVKA
-23 GTNILTGKSDELDNS
+23 GTNILTGGRDDLDDS
-38 FIDSLV
+38 FIDNLV
-44 AQISSLS
+44 SQISDLS
-51 KSGIEMVLVS
+51 SSGREMLLVS

-69 GAMKSLGKSSIL
+69 GVMRNLSKSSVL
-81 PNRQV
+81 PDRQV

-104 LHGIPTA
+104 THGIPTA

-126 LNLRNTLLSLME
+126 LNLRNTLLSLLD

-176 ADLLLI
+176 ADLLVI

-195 IHPNAQLISVV
+195 IFTDAELISVV
-206 EKIDDQVDRYAGP
+206 EKMDDKLNEYAGP
-219 SADLRGRGGMV
+219 SSDLRGRGGMV
-230 TKIQAARFATASG
+230 TKIEAARLATASG

-249 DGKKDSVI
+249 NGTTDSVVF
-257 SRLSKGERIGT
+257 RLSNGERIGT

-279 RKRWMLSGLSNE
+279 RKRWMLSGVSNKG
-291 NHIKIDNGAVLALM
+291 NIKVDKGAVSALKS
-305 ASKTSLLPAGVLTCY
+305 SKTSLLPAGVLSCF
-320 GKFERGD
+320 GRFERGD
-327 IVYIKDESENNIA
+327 IVYIKDEHENNIA
-340 AGISNYGSADLL
+340 AGISNYGSSDLL
-352 KIKRLQS
+352 QIQRLKS
-359 DLIENMLGYHY
+359 DRIEQVLGHYY

>member
-1 MLFARTMTSKKKHK
+1 MGFKENYK

-23 GTNILTGKSDELDNS
+23 GTNILTGGRDELDDS
-38 FIDSLV
+38 FIDNLV
-44 AQISSLS
+44 SQISDLS
-51 KSGIEMVLVS
+51 SSGREMLLVS

-69 GAMKSLGKSSIL
+69 GVMRNLSKSSVL
-81 PNRQV
+81 PDRQV

-104 LHGIPTA
+104 THGIPTA

-126 LNLRNTLLSLME
+126 LNLRNTLLSLLN

-176 ADLLLI
+176 ADLLVI

-195 IHPNAQLISVV
+195 IFTDAELISVV
-206 EKIDDQVDRYAGP
+206 EKMDDKLNEYAGP
-219 SADLRGRGGMV
+219 SSDLRGRGGMV
-230 TKIQAARFATASG
+230 TKIEAARLATASG

-249 DGKKDSVI
+249 NGGTDSVVF
-257 SRLSKGERIGT
+257 RLSNGERIGT

-279 RKRWMLSGLSNE
+279 RKRWMLSGVSNKG
-291 NHIKIDNGAVLALM
+291 NIKVDKGAVSALKS
-305 ASKTSLLPAGVLTCY
+305 SKTSLLPAGVLSCF
-320 GKFERGD
+320 GGFERGD
-327 IVYIKDESENNIA
+327 IVYIKDEHENNIA
-340 AGISNYGSADLL
+340 AGISNYGSSDLL
-352 KIKRLQS
+352 QIQS
-359 DLIENMLGYHY
+359 LKSDRIEQVLGHYY

>member
-1 MLFARTMTSKKKHK
+1 MGFKENYK

-23 GTNILTGKSDELDNS
+23 GTNILTGGRDELDDS

-44 AQISSLS
+44 SQISDLS
-51 KSGIEMVLVS
+51 SSGREMLLVS

-69 GAMKSLGKSSIL
+69 GVMRNLSKSSVL
-81 PNRQV
+81 PDRQV

-104 LHGIPTA
+104 THGIPTA
-111 QALLSRRDVNDRLGY
+111 QALLSRRDVDDRLGY
-126 LNLRNTLLSLME
+126 LNLRNTLLSLLN

-176 ADLLLI
+176 ADLLVI

-195 IHPNAQLISVV
+195 IFTDAELISVV
-206 EKIDDQVDRYAGP
+206 EKMDDKLNEYAGP
-219 SADLRGRGGMV
+219 SSDLRGRGGMV
-230 TKIQAARFATASG
+230 TKIEAARLATASG

-249 DGKKDSVI
+249 NGTTDSVVV
-257 SRLSKGERIGT
+257 RLSNGERIGT

-279 RKRWMLSGLSNE
+279 RKRWMLSGVSNKG
-291 NHIKIDNGAVLALM
+291 NIKVDKGAVSALKS
-305 ASKTSLLPAGVLTCY
+305 SKTSLLPAGVLSCF
-320 GKFERGD
+320 GRFERGD
-327 IVYIKDESENNIA
+327 IVYIKDEHEDNIA
-340 AGISNYGSADLL
+340 AGISNYGSSDLL
-352 KIKRLQS
+352 QIQS
-359 DLIENMLGYHY
+359 LKSDRIEQVLGHYY

>member
-1 MLFARTMTSKKKHK
+1 MGSKENYK

-23 GTNILTGKSDELDNS
+23 GTNILTGGRDELDDS
-38 FIDSLV
+38 FIDNLV
-44 AQISSLS
+44 SQISDLS
-51 KSGIEMVLVS
+51 SSGREMLLVS

-69 GAMKSLGKSSIL
+69 GVMRNLSKNSVL
-81 PNRQV
+81 PDRQV

-104 LHGIPTA
+104 THGIITA
-111 QALLSRRDVNDRLGY
+111 QALLSRRDVDDRLGY
-126 LNLRNTLLSLME
+126 LNLRNTLLSLLN

-151 AVEELEGEVFGDNDT
+151 AGEELEGEVFGDNDT

-176 ADLLLI
+176 ADLLVI

-195 IHPNAQLISVV
+195 IFTDAELISVV
-206 EKIDDQVDRYAGP
+206 EKIDDKLNEYAGP
-219 SADLRGRGGMV
+219 SSDLRGRGGMV
-230 TKIQAARFATASG
+230 TKIEAARLATASG

-249 DGKKDSVI
+249 DGTMDSVVF
-257 SRLSKGERIGT
+257 RLSNGERIGT

-279 RKRWMLSGLSNE
+279 RKRWMLSGVSNKG
-291 NHIKIDNGAVLALM
+291 NIKIDKGAVSALKS
-305 ASKTSLLPAGVLTCY
+305 SKTSLLPAGVLSCF
-320 GKFERGD
+320 GRFERGD
-327 IVYIKDESENNIA
+327 IVYIKDEHENNIA
-340 AGISNYGSADLL
+340 AGISNYGSSDLL
-352 KIKRLQS
+352 QIQSLKS
-359 DLIENMLGYHY
+359 DLIEQVLGHYY

>member
-1 MLFARTMTSKKKHK
+1 MGSKENYK

-23 GTNILTGKSDELDNS
+23 GTNILTGGQDELDDS
-38 FIDSLV
+38 FIDNLV
-44 AQISSLS
+44 SQISDLAS
-51 KSGIEMVLVS
+51 SGREMLLVT

-69 GAMKSLGKSSIL
+69 GVMRNLSKSSVL
-81 PNRQV
+81 PDRQV

-104 LHGIPTA
+104 SHGIPTA

-126 LNLRNTLLSLME
+126 LNLRNTLLSLLN

-176 ADLLLI
+176 ADLLVI

-195 IHPNAQLISVV
+195 IFTDAELISVV
-206 EKIDDQVDRYAGP
+206 EKMDDKLNEYAGP
-219 SADLRGRGGMV
+219 SSDLRGRGGMV
-230 TKIQAARFATASG
+230 TKIEAARLATASG

-249 DGKKDSVI
+249 NGTTDSVVV
-257 SRLSKGERIGT
+257 RLSNGERIGT

-279 RKRWMLSGLSNE
+279 RKRWMLSGVSNKG
-291 NHIKIDNGAVLALM
+291 NIKVDKGAVSALKS
-305 ASKTSLLPAGVLTCY
+305 SKTSLLPAGVLSCF
-320 GKFERGD
+320 GRFERGD
-327 IVYIKDESENNIA
+327 IVYIKDEHENNIA
-340 AGISNYGSADLL
+340 AGISNYGSSDLL
-352 KIKRLQS
+352 QIQS
-359 DLIENMLGYHY
+359 LKSDRIEQVLGHYY

>member
-1 MLFARTMTSKKKHK
+1 MGSKENYK
-15 YRRIIVKA
+15 YQRIIVKA
-23 GTNILTGKSDELDNS
+23 GTNILTGGRADLDDS
-38 FIDSLV
+38 FIDNLV
-44 AQISSLS
+44 SQISDLS
-51 KSGIEMVLVS
+51 SSGREMLLVS

-69 GAMKSLGKSSIL
+69 GVMRNLSKSSVL
-81 PNRQV
+81 PDRQV

-104 LHGIPTA
+104 THGIPTA

-126 LNLRNTLLSLME
+126 LNLRNTLLSLLN

-176 ADLLLI
+176 ADLLVI

-195 IHPNAQLISVV
+195 IFTDAELISVV
-206 EKIDDQVDRYAGP
+206 EKMDDKLNEYAGP
-219 SADLRGRGGMV
+219 SSDLRGRGGMV
-230 TKIQAARFATASG
+230 TKIEAARLATASG

-249 DGKKDSVI
+249 NGTTDSVVF
-257 SRLSKGERIGT
+257 RLSNGERIGT

-279 RKRWMLSGLSNE
+279 RKRWMLSGVSNKG
-291 NHIKIDNGAVLALM
+291 NIKVDKGAVSALKS
-305 ASKTSLLPAGVLTCY
+305 SKTSLLPAGVLSCF
-320 GKFERGD
+320 GRFERGD
-327 IVYIKDESENNIA
+327 IVYIKDEHENNIA
-340 AGISNYGSADLL
+340 AGISNYGSFDLL
-352 KIKRLQS
+352 QIQS
-359 DLIENMLGYHY
+359 LKSDRIEQVLGHYY

>member
-1 MLFARTMTSKKKHK
+1 MMGSKENYK

-23 GTNILTGKSDELDNS
+23 GTNILTGGRDELDDS
-38 FIDSLV
+38 FIDNLV
-44 AQISSLS
+44 SQISELS
-51 KSGIEMVLVS
+51 SSGREMLLVS

-69 GAMKSLGKSSIL
+69 GVMRNLSKSSVL
-81 PNRQV
+81 PDRQV

-104 LHGIPTA
+104 THGIPTA

-126 LNLRNTLLSLME
+126 LNLRNTLLSLLN

-176 ADLLLI
+176 ADLLVI

-195 IHPNAQLISVV
+195 IFTDAELISVV
-206 EKIDDQVDRYAGP
+206 EKMDDKLNEYAGP
-219 SADLRGRGGMV
+219 SSDLRGRGGMV
-230 TKIQAARFATASG
+230 TKIEAARLATASG

-249 DGKKDSVI
+249 NGTTDSVVF
-257 SRLSKGERIGT
+257 RLSNGERIGT

-279 RKRWMLSGLSNE
+279 RKRWMLSGVSNKG
-291 NHIKIDNGAVLALM
+291 NIKVDKGAVSALKS
-305 ASKTSLLPAGVLTCY
+305 SKTSLLPAGVLSCF
-320 GKFERGD
+320 GRFERGD
-327 IVYIKDESENNIA
+327 IVYIKDEHENNIA
-340 AGISNYGSADLL
+340 AGISNYGSSDLL
-352 KIKRLQS
+352 QIQS
-359 DLIENMLGYHY
+359 LKSDRIEQVLGHYY

>member
-1 MLFARTMTSKKKHK
+1 MSSEEHHK

-23 GTNILTGKSDELDNS
+23 GTNILTGGRDELDET
-38 FIDSLV
+38 FIENLV
-44 AQISSLS
+44 SQIARLS
-51 KSGIEMVLVS
+51 ADGREMVLVS

-69 GAMKSLGKSSIL
+69 GVMRNLANSSVL
-81 PNRQV
+81 PDRQV

-104 LHGIPTA
+104 SHGIPTA

-126 LNLRNTLLSLME
+126 LNLRNTLLSLLN

-166 LSALVANLID
+166 LSALVSNLID

-182 LGSVEGMYTKDPN
+182 LGSVGGMFTKDPN
-195 IHPNAQLISVV
+195 IYSDAELIPVV
-206 EKIDDQVDRYAGP
+206 EKIDEKLDQYVGP

-230 TKIQAARFATASG
+230 TKIEAARLATASG

-249 DGKKDSVI
+249 NGTEHSIV
-257 SRLSKGERIGT
+257 SRLSNGEKIGT

-279 RKRWMLSGLSNE
+279 RKRWMLSGISNKGNLE
-291 NHIKIDNGAVLALM
+291 IDEGAVTALQGN
-305 ASKTSLLPAGVLTCY
+305 KTSLLPAGVLSCQ
-320 GKFERGD
+320 GRFDRGD
-327 IVYIKDESENNIA
+327 IVYIRDAEGNNIA
-340 AGISNYGSADLL
+340 AGISNYASMDICKIQNL
-352 KIKRLQS
+352 KS
-359 DLIENMLGYHY
+359 DRIEAMLGYYY